1 MKPLTLFQ
9 TLKDLRLDLREVL
22 ALEIMSEYS
31 EREPTQTLITACL
44 KRGVSSQASTHKYIA
59 RLKRRR
65 YIEDVPVKGADK
77 RIHYI
82 RITDKGRDFLAKVS
96 A

>member
-9 TLKDLRLDLREVL
+9 MLKDLRLDLREVL
-22 ALEIMSEYS
+22 ALEILSEYS
-31 EREPTQTLITACL
+31 EREPTQTLITACF

-65 YIEDVPVKGADK
+65 YIEDVFVKGADK

-82 RITDKGRDFLAKVS
+82 RITDKGREFLAMVS